1 MLSLKNILTLID
13 NVEWNQALYIAMFI
27 QEIWPINNY
36 CCVDNVITTMTGDD
50 LCTYTVDSA
59 LAMATTAWSPPGLQ
73 DRVPL
78 AISWGQATTTDNRY
92 WMSRRLDRVRA
103 MQSQYNSLEHYNQSV
118 LIDFIKEIYF

>member
-1 MLSLKNILTLID
+1 
-13 NVEWNQALYIAMFI
+13 
-27 QEIWPINNY
+27 
-36 CCVDNVITTMTGDD
+36 MTGDD

-73 DRVPL
+73 DRVLL